1 MQAYSAVLPRSNR
14 CLEFQKSSQLFI
26 RTDNETL
33 SVVAMCVRNPD
44 RDSER
49 SGGLVR
55 VTFRDDFAFQLSN
68 NSAQSLVRPSI
79 SHCMSYVEKNLMPG
93 EQIEDRANLHWLV
106 FILPT
111 LLFIAAIWLFS
122 LGGNIAKFLALI
134 LIVGV
139 LVTGLHAVIERMT
152 SEFAV
157 TNKRVLIKTGLI
169 RRHSLETLLGKIES
183 IGVAQSIL
191 GRILG
196 FGTIVISGTG
206 GSKEPF
212 HRIANPMMFR
222 RRVQEQIATMEER
235 RDTRKDG

>member
-1 MQAYSAVLPRSNR
+1 
-14 CLEFQKSSQLFI
+14 
-26 RTDNETL
+26 
-33 SVVAMCVRNPD
+33 
-44 RDSER
+44 
-49 SGGLVR
+49 
-55 VTFRDDFAFQLSN
+55 
-68 NSAQSLVRPSI
+68 
-79 SHCMSYVEKNLMPG
+79 MSYVEKHLMPG
-93 EQIEDRANLHWLV
+93 EQIEYRANLHWLV

-111 LLFIAAIWLFS
+111 LLFIAAIWLFFS
-122 LGGNIAKFLALI
+122 LGGSIAKFLALI
-134 LIVGV
+134 LIVGA

-169 RRHSLETLLGKIES
+169 RRHSLETLLTKIES

-235 RDTRKDG
+235 RDPRKEG

>member
-1 MQAYSAVLPRSNR
+1 
-14 CLEFQKSSQLFI
+14 
-26 RTDNETL
+26 
-33 SVVAMCVRNPD
+33 
-44 RDSER
+44 
-49 SGGLVR
+49 
-55 VTFRDDFAFQLSN
+55 
-68 NSAQSLVRPSI
+68 
-79 SHCMSYVEKNLMPG
+79 MSYVEKNLMPG
-93 EQIEDRANLHWLV
+93 EQIEYRANLHWLV

-111 LLFIAAIWLFS
+111 LLFIAAIWLFFS
-122 LGGNIAKFLALI
+122 LGGSIAKFLALI
-134 LIVGV
+134 LIVGA

-169 RRHSLETLLGKIES
+169 RRHSLETLLTKIES

-235 RDTRKDG
+235 RDPRKEG

>member
-1 MQAYSAVLPRSNR
+1 
-14 CLEFQKSSQLFI
+14 
-26 RTDNETL
+26 
-33 SVVAMCVRNPD
+33 
-44 RDSER
+44 
-49 SGGLVR
+49 
-55 VTFRDDFAFQLSN
+55 
-68 NSAQSLVRPSI
+68 
-79 SHCMSYVEKNLMPG
+79 MSYVEKNLMPG
-93 EQIEDRANLHWLV
+93 EQIEYRANLHWLV

-111 LLFIAAIWLFS
+111 LLLIAAIWLFFS
-122 LGGNIAKFLALI
+122 LGGTVAKFLAVI

-139 LVTGLHAVIERMT
+139 LVTGLHALVERMT

-169 RRHSLETLLGKIES
+169 RRHSLETLLGKVES
-183 IGVAQSIL
+183 IGVSQSIL

-222 RRVQEQIATMEER
+222 RRVQEQIATREER
-235 RDTRKDG
+235 RDTRNDG

>member
-1 MQAYSAVLPRSNR
+1 
-14 CLEFQKSSQLFI
+14 
-26 RTDNETL
+26 
-33 SVVAMCVRNPD
+33 
-44 RDSER
+44 
-49 SGGLVR
+49 
-55 VTFRDDFAFQLSN
+55 
-68 NSAQSLVRPSI
+68 
-79 SHCMSYVEKNLMPG
+79 MSYVEKNLMPG
-93 EQIEDRANLHWLV
+93 EQIEYRANLHWLV

-111 LLFIAAIWLFS
+111 LLLIAAIWLFFS
-122 LGGNIAKFLALI
+122 LGGTVAKFLALI

-139 LVTGLHAVIERMT
+139 LVTGLHALVERVT

-169 RRHSLETLLGKIES
+169 RRHSLETLLTKIES

-222 RRVQEQIATMEER
+222 RQVQEQIATMEER

>member
-1 MQAYSAVLPRSNR
+1 
-14 CLEFQKSSQLFI
+14 
-26 RTDNETL
+26 
-33 SVVAMCVRNPD
+33 
-44 RDSER
+44 
-49 SGGLVR
+49 
-55 VTFRDDFAFQLSN
+55 
-68 NSAQSLVRPSI
+68 
-79 SHCMSYVEKNLMPG
+79 MSYVEKNLMPG
-93 EQIEDRANLHWLV
+93 EQIEYRANLHWLV

-111 LLFIAAIWLFS
+111 LLFIAAIWLFFS
-122 LGGNIAKFLALI
+122 LGGSLVIFLALI
-134 LIVGV
+134 LIVGA

-169 RRHSLETLLGKIES
+169 RRHSLETLLTKIES

-222 RRVQEQIATMEER
+222 RQVQEQIATMEER

>member
-1 MQAYSAVLPRSNR
+1 
-14 CLEFQKSSQLFI
+14 
-26 RTDNETL
+26 
-33 SVVAMCVRNPD
+33 
-44 RDSER
+44 
-49 SGGLVR
+49 
-55 VTFRDDFAFQLSN
+55 
-68 NSAQSLVRPSI
+68 
-79 SHCMSYVEKNLMPG
+79 MSYVEKNLMPG
-93 EQIEDRANLHWLV
+93 EQIEYRANLHWLV

-111 LLFIAAIWLFS
+111 LLFIAAIWLFFS

-134 LIVGV
+134 LIVGA

-169 RRHSLETLLGKIES
+169 RRHSLETLLTKIES

-212 HRIANPMMFR
+212 HRIAESHDVSAPSARADSDYGRAPGSAKGRISAVTQSVTQSFAAAHIAAVI
-222 RRVQEQIATMEER
+222 RVYDAAGNVIETHEHA
-235 RDTRKDG
+235 G

>member
-1 MQAYSAVLPRSNR
+1 
-14 CLEFQKSSQLFI
+14 
-26 RTDNETL
+26 
-33 SVVAMCVRNPD
+33 
-44 RDSER
+44 
-49 SGGLVR
+49 
-55 VTFRDDFAFQLSN
+55 
-68 NSAQSLVRPSI
+68 
-79 SHCMSYVEKNLMPG
+79 MSYVEKHLMPG
-93 EQIEDRANLHWLV
+93 EQIEYRANLHWLV

-111 LLFIAAIWLFS
+111 LLFIAAIWLFFS

-139 LVTGLHAVIERMT
+139 LVTGLIAVIERMT

-169 RRHSLETLLGKIES
+169 RRHSLETLLSKIES

-212 HRIANPMMFR
+212 HKIADPMQFR
-222 RRVQEQIATMEER
+222 RRVQEQIAAMEER
-235 RDTRKDG
+235 RDTRKEG

>member
-1 MQAYSAVLPRSNR
+1 
-14 CLEFQKSSQLFI
+14 
-26 RTDNETL
+26 
-33 SVVAMCVRNPD
+33 
-44 RDSER
+44 
-49 SGGLVR
+49 
-55 VTFRDDFAFQLSN
+55 
-68 NSAQSLVRPSI
+68 
-79 SHCMSYVEKNLMPG
+79 MSYVEKNLMPG
-93 EQIEDRANLHWLV
+93 EQIEYRANLHWLV

-111 LLFIAAIWLFS
+111 LLLIAAIWLFFS
-122 LGGNIAKFLALI
+122 LGGTVAKFLALI

-139 LVTGLHAVIERMT
+139 LVTGLHALVERVT

-169 RRHSLETLLGKIES
+169 RRHSLETLLGKVES
-183 IGVAQSIL
+183 IGVSQSIL

-235 RDTRKDG
+235 RDTRNDG

>member
-1 MQAYSAVLPRSNR
+1 
-14 CLEFQKSSQLFI
+14 
-26 RTDNETL
+26 
-33 SVVAMCVRNPD
+33 
-44 RDSER
+44 
-49 SGGLVR
+49 
-55 VTFRDDFAFQLSN
+55 
-68 NSAQSLVRPSI
+68 
-79 SHCMSYVEKNLMPG
+79 MSYVEKNLMPG
-93 EQIEDRANLHWLV
+93 EQIEYRANLHWLV

-111 LLFIAAIWLFS
+111 LLLIAAIWLFFS
-122 LGGNIAKFLALI
+122 LGGTVAKFLALI

-139 LVTGLHAVIERMT
+139 LVTGLHAQVERMT

-169 RRHSLETLLGKIES
+169 RRHSLETLLGKVES
-183 IGVAQSIL
+183 IGVSQSIL

>member
-1 MQAYSAVLPRSNR
+1 MKT
-14 CLEFQKSSQLFI
+14 F
-26 RTDNETL
+26 
-33 SVVAMCVRNPD
+33 SVVAMSSAIPD

-49 SGGLVR
+49 CGGLVR
-55 VTFRDDFAFQLSN
+55 VRLLDDFAFQLSN
-68 NSAQSLVRPSI
+68 NSAQFLVRPSI

-93 EQIEDRANLHWLV
+93 EQIDYRANLHWLV

-111 LLFIAAIWLFS
+111 LLLIAAICLFS
-122 LGGNIAKFLALI
+122 VGGNISKFLALI

-139 LVTGLHAVIERMT
+139 LVTGLHALVERMT

-169 RRHSLETLLGKIES
+169 RRHSLETLLSKIEG

-222 RRVQEQIATMEER
+222 RRVQEQIASMEER

>member
-1 MQAYSAVLPRSNR
+1 M
-14 CLEFQKSSQLFI
+14 I
-26 RTDNETL
+26 RHY
-33 SVVAMCVRNPD
+33 P
-44 RDSER
+44 
-49 SGGLVR
+49 
-55 VTFRDDFAFQLSN
+55 
-68 NSAQSLVRPSI
+68 SLDLQYP
-79 SHCMSYVEKNLMPG
+79 HCMSYVEKNLMPG
-93 EQIEDRANLHWLV
+93 EQIEYRANLHWLV

-122 LGGNIAKFLALI
+122 VGGNILKFLALI
-134 LIVGV
+134 LFVGV

-222 RRVQEQIATMEER
+222 RQVQEQIATMEER